1 MPHSRARLA
10 MARLEKKLRFAR
22 VVTIQGPRQ
31 CGKSYLA
38 RVLYPRSHS
47 DSQFVTL
54 DRKDQRILAASTPG
68 LFLDQFDSRR
78 LLVID
83 EAQKAPDLFDEIK
96 ARVDQDERPGQY
108 LLLGSTEFSREMK
121 VRETLTGRVSR
132 LRLFPLCLAEAW
144 ELGAQAGEG
153 FSARPRITRSQLLE
167 SMRNGGLPGI
177 FAVRSEEETEQKLQ
191 EWIDITVHRDLL
203 QFRGVRPDPDLALEI
218 LMAIARLEIPDL
230 TAIRGAVKADQRRV
244 NTHLQFLEQLFAIQR
259 VRRHPLG
266 IGKDCYY
273 LCDAGVAAQLG
284 AGLQRQLETQLLL
297 ELNCRLQYSGRSK
310 IRNTLYHFRSSKNAI
325 LPFVLETPE
334 EVTLFKIFL
343 MDSVDIR
350 KLRAFESMRKRIQKQ
365 DKELG
370 QPARKI
376 REIAFYTGQT
386 SRKLEG
392 VQLLPVEC
400 MG

>member
-1 MPHSRARLA
+1 
-10 MARLEKKLRFAR
+10 
-22 VVTIQGPRQ
+22 
-31 CGKSYLA
+31 
-38 RVLYPRSHS
+38 
-47 DSQFVTL
+47 
-54 DRKDQRILAASTPG
+54 
-68 LFLDQFDSRR
+68 
-78 LLVID
+78 
-83 EAQKAPDLFDEIK
+83 
-96 ARVDQDERPGQY
+96 
-108 LLLGSTEFSREMK
+108 
-121 VRETLTGRVSR
+121 
-132 LRLFPLCLAEAW
+132 LAEAW
-144 ELGAQAGEG
+144 ELGGQAGEG

-167 SMRNGGLPGI
+167 SLRNGGLPGI

-310 IRNTLYHFRSSKNAI
+310 IRNTPYHFRSSKNAI

-343 MDSVDIR
+343 TDSVDIR

-365 DKELG
+365 AEELG
-370 QPARKI
+370 QPDRKI